1 MKKMLFTL
9 FATCVAVT
17 SVSLAQDPDTS
28 DYAVIDLSEGSAAVS
43 YPISYMTSVPAGGWT
58 NDLAYVTNKLVLRK
72 IVETNGTFYYMGVFE
87 LTRGQLN
94 CLRGT
99 SYSNPR
105 LPVTGAQHPYTD
117 GSLNEALKKS
127 GLLFAFPTEAQWE
140 YACRAGTTDKYHFG
154 DGTDATLLGDY
165 AWYVD
170 NSGGNAHEVGQKL
183 PNPWGLYDLYGNVAE
198 FCIGDVS
205 RGGHYGSAANRCS
218 SDGLPYNV
226 GGNTFS
232 TEYGYR
238 VCARLP
244 LLTVNGG
251 TGGGNHLKGTTNT
264 VAWTPVAH
272 HNFLYWQVDPQSVT
286 NAQGLGEEFA
296 ATNATTKVVMP
307 FADVTLTAITE
318 PILYPLTVVN
328 GSGSGSY
335 TNGQIITI
343 TANPTNTLY
352 FEFTQWTGDTH
363 VLAETT
369 NATTTVTMPGYPVT
383 VTANYGDKRYAL
395 TVNFASGGGNY
406 TNGQEVT
413 IGSSTTPP
421 TAGHEFDHWEGDTAT
436 VADVNSAPTTFRMGA
451 TNMTLTAIFRPKVVP
466 QNTYLAFNLTDNTAS
481 YSDAPPVGGW
491 TDQHKTTQMVFR
503 KISAGS
509 FTMGSAS
516 GQPGETQHAV
526 TLTRDFYLGI
536 FEVTQKQWEEIR
548 GTKPSFFTGD
558 TLPVER
564 VYYSDIRGNN
574 DGKNWPAD
582 NKVDYDSFM
591 GRLRPKSPVVSA
603 ADLPTEAQWEYACRA
618 GTTGDYAGPVDALG
632 WHAGNTAPARTQVV
646 GSKQPNPWGLY
657 DMHGNVWEVCLDW
670 YKMDLGAAAQTDPA
684 GPDGVGPRLPPL
696 RVMRGGA
703 YNEPAEGLRSAIR
716 QNMIATNQL
725 AGGGSATNLALP
737 YGTYGF
743 RVALPQSTTSFEL
756 TVVGG
761 EVNTSGVF
769 TVGTKI
775 GLSPAPAPAGMKFGA
790 WQVNPVGMDLGAGF
804 SPTNQQPLLT
814 MPAANLTITAI
825 YIPEDSSGLF
835 RFVQNN
841 PGASVES
848 WRANGETFTITAP
861 AATPGYRFSTWTV
874 TPAAY
879 LGAGFVSTD
888 ASTTVVMPAV
898 DVTVIP
904 TYVLNVPDPI
914 VATPTAGVA
923 FTLDAGAGIDAA
935 KFSASGL
942 PRGLRIDNT
951 TGTIS
956 GVPSRPGDYVVT
968 ITAQY
973 ADGTTVTYDVA
984 FTVEPLSPELQGSFT
999 GYCYAEDSAG
1009 QRHARGLVTL
1019 RATKA
1024 GRLTAKVSLQ
1034 RLNLS
1039 FSAKSWSGMTSET
1052 ECTVTMERRQGERFD
1067 LTADSATGLVEGK
1080 LTGGSLGDALLSI
1093 VAQRNAFQDRNDVAA
1108 QEVLA
1113 TYKGYYTVALPTE
1126 VCETDPAIDNQQ
1138 SGSGYVTLTVRN
1150 RGVVRVAGKMADGT
1164 RVSQSTTLFVDDYGA
1179 YVPLFVRLY
1188 ARRGVFAGLLQ
1199 LDGGTQPT
1207 DLKIN
1212 AEPTVLLEWI
1222 YPGSTM
1228 LELADRFDAQL
1239 SAIGAYYDSL
1249 TDLQAAY
1256 AGMFLQTEE
1265 IAMPLVAGRTAGSLV
1280 IDPAIDN
1287 PQAVKFRVTR
1297 RSGLFSGSFRTLNE
1311 AGRTVTL
1318 RYAGVL
1324 TRDGDFYIGDGAYV
1338 EQRTINKRRIKSS
1351 HRIWIDTPAP

>member
-99 SYSNPR
+99 SYSDPQ

-117 GSLNEALKKS
+117 GSLNEALQKS
-127 GLLFAFPTEAQWE
+127 GLLFTFPTQAQWE
-140 YACRAGTTDKYHFG
+140 YACRAGTTTSYHFEG
-154 DGTDATLLGDY
+154 GTDDPASLGDY
-165 AWYVD
+165 AWYVA

-198 FCIGDVS
+198 LCVGNVA
-205 RGGHYGSAANRCS
+205 RGGYYASAAGPCS
-218 SDGLPYNV
+218 SSGLPYSF
-226 GGNTFS
+226 GAFD

-272 HNFLYWQVDPQSVT
+272 HNFLYWQVDPPSVT
-286 NAQGLGEEFA
+286 NAQGLGEAFSD
-296 ATNATTKVVMP
+296 TNATTTVVMP

-352 FEFTQWTGDTH
+352 FKFTQWTGDTH

>member
-99 SYSNPR
+99 SYSDPQ

-117 GSLNEALKKS
+117 GSLNEALQKS
-127 GLLFAFPTEAQWE
+127 GLLFTFPTQAQWV
-140 YACRAGTTDKYHFG
+140 YACRAGTTTSYHFEG
-154 DGTDATLLGDY
+154 GTDDPASLGDY
-165 AWYVD
+165 AWYVA

-198 FCIGDVS
+198 LCVGNVA
-205 RGGHYGSAANRCS
+205 RGGYYASAAGPCS
-218 SDGLPYNV
+218 SSGLPYSF
-226 GGNTFS
+226 GAFD

-251 TGGGNHLKGTTNT
+251 TGGGNWLKGTTNT

>member
-99 SYSNPR
+99 SYSDPQ

-117 GSLNEALKKS
+117 GSLNEALQKS
-127 GLLFAFPTEAQWE
+127 GLLFTFPTQTQWE
-140 YACRAGTTDKYHFG
+140 YACRAGTTTSYHFEG
-154 DGTDATLLGDY
+154 GTDDPASLGDY
-165 AWYVD
+165 AWYVA

-198 FCIGDVS
+198 LCVGNVA
-205 RGGHYGSAANRCS
+205 RGGYYASAAGPCS
-218 SDGLPYNV
+218 SSGLPYSF
-226 GGNTFS
+226 GAFD

-251 TGGGNHLKGTTNT
+251 TGGGNWLKGTTNT

-272 HNFLYWQVDPQSVT
+272 HNFLYWQVDPPSVT
-286 NAQGLGEEFA
+286 NAQGLGEAFSD
-296 ATNATTKVVMP
+296 TNATTTVVMP

>member
-99 SYSNPR
+99 SYSDPQ

-117 GSLNEALKKS
+117 GSLNEALQKS
-127 GLLFAFPTEAQWE
+127 GLLFTFPTQAQWE
-140 YACRAGTTDKYHFG
+140 YACRAGTTTSYHFEG
-154 DGTDATLLGDY
+154 GTDDPASLGDY
-165 AWYVD
+165 AWYVA

-205 RGGHYGSAANRCS
+205 RGGHYGSAAGPCS
-218 SDGLPYNV
+218 SSGLPYSF
-226 GGNTFS
+226 GAFD

-251 TGGGNHLKGTTNT
+251 TGGGNWLKGTTNT

-272 HNFLYWQVDPQSVT
+272 HNFLYWQVDPPSVT
-286 NAQGLGEEFA
+286 NAQGLGEAFSD
-296 ATNATTKVVMP
+296 TNATTTVVMP

>member
-1 MKKMLFTL
+1 MKKMLSAL
-9 FATCVAVT
+9 FAACVAAT
-17 SVSLAQDPDTS
+17 SVSLADT
-28 DYAVIDLSEGSAAVS
+28 YAVIDLSGGKDAVS
-43 YPISYMTSVPAGGWT
+43 YLVSYMTSEPAGGWT
-58 NDLAYVTNKLVLRK
+58 NDLSYVTNKLVLRK

-99 SYSNPR
+99 SYSDPQ
-105 LPVTGAQHPYTD
+105 LPVTGQQHQYTD

-140 YACRAGTTDKYHFG
+140 YACRAGTTTSYHFEG
-154 DGTDATLLGDY
+154 GTDNPASLGDY

-170 NSGGNAHEVGQKL
+170 NSGSNAHEVGQKL

-205 RGGHYGSAANRCS
+205 RGGHYGSGANRCS
-218 SDGLPYNV
+218 SDGLPYSF
-226 GGNTFS
+226 GAFS

-264 VAWTPVAH
+264 VAWTLVAH

-286 NAQGLGEEFA
+286 NAQGLGEEFV

-318 PILYPLTVVN
+318 PILYPLTVEN

-335 TNGQIITI
+335 TNGQIVTI

-509 FTMGSAS
+509 FMMGSAA
-516 GQPGETQHAV
+516 GYADNEAQHAV
-526 TLTRDFYLGI
+526 TLTKDFYLGI

-670 YKMDLGAAAQTDPA
+670 YKGDLGAAAQTDPA
-684 GPDGVGPRLPPL
+684 GPDGVDPRLPPL

-716 QNMIATNQL
+716 QNMIPTNQL

-790 WQVNPVGMDLGAGF
+790 WQVNPAGMDLGAGF
-804 SPTNQQPLLT
+804 SPTSPQPLLT

-1024 GRLTAKVSLQ
+1024 GRLTAKVSMQ
-1034 RLNLS
+1034 TGNLS

-1052 ECTVTMERRQGERFD
+1052 ECTVTMERRQGER
-1067 LTADSATGLVEGK
+1067 LELIADSTTGQVTGN

-1093 VAQRNAFQDRNDVAA
+1093 VAQRNAFQDRRDAEA
-1108 QEVLA
+1108 QAVLA
-1113 TYKGYYTVALPTE
+1113 AYMGYYTVALPVE
-1126 VCETDPAIDNQQ
+1126 VCETDPATDNQQ
-1138 SGSGYVTLTVRN
+1138 SGSGYLTLTVRN

-1179 YVPLFVRLY
+1179 YVPLFVKLY
-1188 ARRGVFAGLLQ
+1188 RRRGGFAGLLQ
-1199 LDGGTQPT
+1199 LSGGTHPT
-1207 DLKIN
+1207 DLRIR
-1212 AEPTVLLEWI
+1212 AEPTVRLEWI

-1228 LELADRFDAQL
+1228 AGLADRFDAQL
-1239 SAIGAYYDSL
+1239 SATGAYYDSL

-1256 AGMFLQTEE
+1256 EGAFLQAEE
-1265 IAMPLVAGRTAGSLV
+1265 VDWAMPLVAGGRGSLM
-1280 IDPAIDN
+1280 IDPTVEN
-1287 PQAVKFRVTR
+1287 PQSVKFKATR
-1297 RSGLFSGSFRTLNE
+1297 RSGLFSGSFRVLGET
-1311 AGRTVTL
+1311 GRSVTL
-1318 RYAGVL
+1318 KYVGVL
-1324 TRDGDFYIGDGAYV
+1324 TRKEDLYIGDGAYV
-1338 EQRTINKRRIKSS
+1338 ERRSANGRQVKTSY
-1351 HRIWIDTPAP
+1351 RIWLDTPAP

>member
-87 LTRGQLN
+87 LTRGQLT
-94 CLRGT
+94 CLKGT

-117 GSLNEALKKS
+117 GSLNEALQKS
-127 GLLFAFPTEAQWE
+127 GLLFTFPTQAQWE
-140 YACRAGTTDKYHFG
+140 HACRAGTTTSYHFEG
-154 DGTDATLLGDY
+154 GTDDPASLGDY
-165 AWYVD
+165 AWYVA

-198 FCIGDVS
+198 LCVGNVA
-205 RGGHYGSAANRCS
+205 RGGYYASAAGPCS
-218 SDGLPYNV
+218 SSGLPYSF
-226 GGNTFS
+226 GAFD

-251 TGGGNHLKGTTNT
+251 TGGGNWLKGTTNT

-272 HNFLYWQVDPQSVT
+272 HNFLYWQVDPPSVT
-286 NAQGLGEEFA
+286 NAQGLGEAFSD
-296 ATNATTKVVMP
+296 TNATTTVVMP

-352 FEFTQWTGDTH
+352 FKFTQWTGDTH